1 MRGVTRRRARDVPRH
16 DLSRPWTRRRL
27 ASTTLLTLA
36 AVIAIQHLVAHFGF
50 RPIPIPMG
58 WQDILIGYPM
68 AAVLAMVGAMALEPH
83 PRG

>member
-1 MRGVTRRRARDVPRH
+1 MRGVIRRKGH
-16 DLSRPWTRRRL
+16 QLSRPWTRRRVV
-27 ASTTLLTLA
+27 STTLLTLA
-36 AVIAIQHLVAHFGF
+36 PVIAIQHLVAHFGI

-68 AAVLAMVGAMALEPH
+68 AAVIAVVGAMFLDPH